1 MGTKQPIDVSKNLDN
16 STIKQKNK
24 PGLKKGGPLPPQCW
38 TPGRSGNPKGR
49 PVGTL
54 NSDRSLAMKVI
65 FRLMQKHGENFE
77 LEMDKLAS
85 QNIVAFYLKFV
96 APLQPRE
103 FKLDTSDKGVTDI
116 EEWLTIDVQARKDL
130 ENVFIRRIQGSANGN
145 SQAGV

>member
-1 MGTKQPIDVSKNLDN
+1 MGTEQPIDASNISDMSTKN
-16 STIKQKNK
+16 QKKK
-24 PGLKKGGPLPPQCW
+24 PGPKPGGPMPPQIW
-38 TPGRSGNPKGR
+38 KPGQSGNPLGKPKGL
-49 PVGTL
+49 V

-65 FRLMQKHGENFE
+65 FRLMQKHGERFE
-77 LEMDKLAS
+77 IEMDKLAE

-103 FKLDTSDKGVTDI
+103 FKLDTSDKGITDI

-130 ENVFIRRIQGSANGN
+130 ENVFIRRIQGSTNGD